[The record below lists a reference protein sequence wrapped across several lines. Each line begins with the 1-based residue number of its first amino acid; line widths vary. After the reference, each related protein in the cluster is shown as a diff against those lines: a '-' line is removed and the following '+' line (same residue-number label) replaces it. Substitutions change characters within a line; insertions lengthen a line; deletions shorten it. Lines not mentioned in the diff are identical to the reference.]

1 MISDFRGKF
10 AFLANS
16 YPCPVEM
23 DGACYPCAETAFY
36 AARCAYKTDRKK
48 FATLSGPDARKLAG
62 HLTEQ
67 SGWADKKLSVL
78 QEVLQA
84 KFSEPQ
90 LKRRLL
96 QTGNEEL
103 VFSNPYDSYLGVSDG
118 KGANHLGRL
127 LMELRDEFR
136 KSVEGTGPSEKQV
149 SFLYRDTDATQ
160 ALAVLGLLPEDLSKG
175 LACRIIK
182 HRIAVNKKEEI

>member
-1 MISDFRGKF
+1 MISEFRGKF

-23 DGACYPCAETAFY
+23 DGVCYPCAETAFY
-36 AARCAYKTDRKK
+36 ASRCAYKTDRRK

-67 SGWADKKLSVL
+67 PDWTEKKLSVL
-78 QEVLQA
+78 QDVLRT

-90 LKRRLL
+90 LQRRLL

-103 VFSNPYDSYLGVSDG
+103 VFSNPYDTYLGVADG

-127 LMELRDEFR
+127 LMELRSEFR
-136 KSVEGTGPSEKQV
+136 KSAEMSGPSEKQI
-149 SFLYRDTDATQ
+149 SFLYRDSEATQ

-175 LACRIIK
+175 LASRIIK
-182 HRIAVNKKEEI
+182 HRIAVSKKEEV